1 MSWRDRPYSGP
12 SGGGGWFSGGP
23 SFRDNPFAWA
33 PTIARVFGITVQVHI
48 FFLIYIA
55 IELLRAALTGGLVFW
70 WCLGDLAMLFGL
82 VFLHELGHCFGAR
95 STGGTA
101 DNVLMWPLG
110 GLAYVSPPHRP
121 TAHLI
126 TAIAGPMV
134 NVLLGAIA
142 AAVLVVKTG
151 SIDVLPLTPFVL
163 SPPPSPALLSLW
175 GTAWFWVVLFFHVNY
190 TMAVFN
196 LCMPVYPLDGG
207 QVLQSILWHRMSYGR
222 SMRIATT
229 VGMVGA
235 VVFGCIGLFT
245 QNFLLLGIAIFGY
258 ITCQQQRQSVASED
272 SFDYGRFEEPPPVS
286 TPKRKR
292 AWLTGRWLRK
302 QKALADEQAE
312 VDRILAKVHDNGL
325 ASLTRKEKK
334 TLAQATRR
342 QQEEDLERQRRA
354 GP

>member
-1 MSWRDRPYSGP
+1 MSWRDRPYSGS

-23 SFRDNPFAWA
+23 SFRENPLAWA
-33 PTIARVFGITVQVHI
+33 PTIGRVFGITVQVHI

-55 IELLRAALTGGLVFW
+55 IELLRAALGGGQMLW
-70 WCLGDLAMLFGL
+70 WQFRYLAMLFGL

-95 STGGTA
+95 RTGGTA

-110 GLAYVSPPHRP
+110 GLAYVAPPHRP

-126 TAIAGPMV
+126 TAVSGPMV
-134 NVLLGAIA
+134 NVVLGTIA
-142 AAVLVVKTG
+142 AALLVIKTG
-151 SIDVLPLTPFVL
+151 STDVLPLTPFIL
-163 SPPPSPALLSLW
+163 TLAPTPELWSLLGTSWLW
-175 GTAWFWVVLFFHVNY
+175 LILFFHVNY

-207 QVLQSILWHRMSYGR
+207 QVLQSILWHRMSYAR

-235 VVFGCIGLFT
+235 VIFGCVGLFT
-245 QNFLLLGIAIFGY
+245 QNFLLLGVAIFGY
-258 ITCQQQRQSVASED
+258 LTCQQQRRNVASED
-272 SFDYGRFEEPPPVS
+272 SFSYGSFEEAPRTVS
-286 TPKRKR
+286 PTRKR
-292 AWLTGRWLRK
+292 SWLTGRWGRK

-312 VDRILAKVHDNGL
+312 VDRILAKVHDSGL

-334 TLAQATRR
+334 ILAQATRR
-342 QQEEDLERQRRA
+342 QQEEDLERQQRA
-354 GP
+354 